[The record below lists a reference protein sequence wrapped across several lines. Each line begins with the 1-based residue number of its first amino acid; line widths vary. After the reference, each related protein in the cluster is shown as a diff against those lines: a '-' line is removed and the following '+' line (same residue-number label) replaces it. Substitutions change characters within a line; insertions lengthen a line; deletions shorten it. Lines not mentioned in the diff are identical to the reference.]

1 MLPQDYST
9 QQQAVEKSVRHAQE
23 IVAVTAK
30 ATPPVTVSGMYLA
43 GHPLADWLVL
53 MTLIY
58 TTLQVIALCHKLYLQ
73 HMRKCDLPHAKEN
86 GNDSGKQ

>member
-1 MLPQDYST
+1 MLQQDYSA
-9 QQQAVEKSVRHAQE
+9 QQQAAEKSASHVQE
-23 IVAVTAK
+23 IAAVTAK

-58 TTLQVIALCHKLYLQ
+58 TTLQVIVLCHKLYLQ
-73 HMRKCDLPHAKEN
+73 HIHKCNLPFPKEN
-86 GNDSGKQ
+86 GNGSSKQ